1 MASFAV
7 ASTSEW
13 TKSFD
18 AGASSGP
25 YALAYEWSFGDGGS
39 GEGVTP
45 RHGYGA
51 PGDYNVELKVTDA
64 KGTSETATAS
74 VHVAPD
80 DTAPSISIATPTPD
94 AVYFVA
100 QPVGA
105 AYSCS
110 DDGGSGISECLAPVN
125 SGEFIDTTE
134 PGDKSLTVKSKDVA
148 GHETIASVAYH
159 VVSAIPTVTI
169 TAPSDGAT
177 YARGTLVPA
186 NFTCAV
192 LFVSATCT
200 ALAPDGTHVSN
211 GAPFDTSTLGP
222 HTFTVLART
231 PQNTTTTKTVGYDVV
246 DATAPTATVSL
257 PADSSVIPRGKVV
270 HAAFSCADEPT
281 GSGLASCVGERPVG
295 AAIDTAT
302 PGRKTFT
309 VRAKDEAG
317 NVGTTVA
324 RYTVSNYPTLPSSVS
339 LKYAFASRDASIH
352 ITRLLV
358 TRTPKRAHVT
368 VRCRGRGCPKRGSQA
383 VVTKH
388 RGQLV
393 LRRWARTS
401 LWPGA
406 TSQSSSPS
414 RSRPVSKRSTACA
427 VDIASTKQNCACR
440 PTKTASTASG

>member
-1 MASFAV
+1 M
-7 ASTSEW
+7 
-13 TKSFD
+13 
-18 AGASSGP
+18 
-25 YALAYEWSFGDGGS
+25 
-39 GEGVTP
+39 
-45 RHGYGA
+45 
-51 PGDYNVELKVTDA
+51 TDA

-94 AVYFVA
+94 AVYFVG

-211 GAPFDTSTLGP
+211 GAPFDTSTLAP
-222 HTFTVLART
+222 PSPCSRVRRRT
-231 PQNTTTTKTVGYDVV
+231 PRPPRRSATTSSTRRRRRR
-246 DATAPTATVSL
+246 PCHL

-302 PGRKTFT
+302 PGRKTT
-309 VRAKDEAG
+309 PCAPRTRPATSAPPSRATPSPD
-317 NVGTTVA
+317 
-324 RYTVSNYPTLPSSVS
+324 YPTLPSSVS

-358 TRTPKRAHVT
+358 DADTRD
-368 VRCRGRGCPKRGSQA
+368 
-383 VVTKH
+383 
-388 RGQLV
+388 
-393 LRRWARTS
+393 ARTS
-401 LWPGA
+401 PCAAAAAAAPSAEARPSSPGTRA
-406 TSQSSSPS
+406 AAPAPLGEDLAMAGGDTHQSSSPS
-414 RSRPVSKRSTACA
+414 RSRPASKRSA
-427 VDIASTKQNCACR
+427 ASPWTSRPQNQNCACR
-440 PTKTASTASG
+440 PTKTAGTASADMQ